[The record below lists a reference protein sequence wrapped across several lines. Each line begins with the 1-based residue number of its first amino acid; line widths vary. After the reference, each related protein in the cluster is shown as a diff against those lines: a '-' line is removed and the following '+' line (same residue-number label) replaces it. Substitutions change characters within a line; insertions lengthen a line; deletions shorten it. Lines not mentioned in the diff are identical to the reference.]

1 MFELI
6 INILLVAFLGF
17 SYFTHVLE
25 APVPVK
31 VQKNPYAFQ
40 PDTWPKV
47 IQRSKSEM
55 FELIINILLVAFLGF
70 SYFTHVLEAPVPV
83 KVQKNPYAFQPDT
96 WPKVIIILLEI
107 CLIINIIQIIKRN
120 KGKENFTLKAFIAT
134 IPDFFKSKM
143 FVGILILAAA
153 SMLLETLGFVVTAIL
168 VLFAYGALLGEKN
181 FLRLGIA
188 SVVIALVLYI
198 VFSGMLSVNLPRG
211 TVGFLRDFA
220 LFLESIVASVK
231 GIFG

>member
-6 INILLVAFLGF
+6 MNILLV
-17 SYFTHVLE
+17 V
-25 APVPVK
+25 
-31 VQKNPYAFQ
+31 
-40 PDTWPKV
+40 
-47 IQRSKSEM
+47 
-55 FELIINILLVAFLGF
+55 FLGF

-120 KGKENFTLKAFIAT
+120 KGKEEFTLKYFVST
-134 IPDFFKSKM
+134 IPGFFKSKM
-143 FVGILILAAA
+143 FLGIIILTAA
-153 SMLLETLGFVVTAIL
+153 SLVLETLGFVVTAVL

-181 FLRLGIA
+181 LVRLGIA
-188 SVVIALVLYI
+188 SVIIALVLYMI
-198 VFSGMLSVNLPRG
+198 FSGLLSVNLPRG
-211 TVGFLRDFA
+211 TIGFLRNFA
-220 LFLESIVASVK
+220 LFLESIVAGVK

>member
-6 INILLVAFLGF
+6 MNILLVVFLG
-17 SYFTHVLE
+17 Y
-25 APVPVK
+25 
-31 VQKNPYAFQ
+31 
-40 PDTWPKV
+40 
-47 IQRSKSEM
+47 
-55 FELIINILLVAFLGF
+55 

-107 CLIINIIQIIKRN
+107 CLIINIIQIIRKN
-120 KGKENFTLKAFIAT
+120 KGKEEFTLKYFVST
-134 IPDFFKSKM
+134 IPGFFKSKM
-143 FVGILILAAA
+143 FLGIIILTAA
-153 SMLLETLGFVVTAIL
+153 SLILETLGFVVTAIL

-181 FLRLGIA
+181 YVRLGIA

-211 TVGFLRDFA
+211 TIGFLRNFA
-220 LFLESIVASVK
+220 LFLESAVAAVR

>member
-6 INILLVAFLGF
+6 MNVLLVVFLGF

-31 VQKNPYAFQ
+31 V
-40 PDTWPKV
+40 
-47 IQRSKSEM
+47 E
-55 FELIINILLVAFLGF
+55 
-70 SYFTHVLEAPVPV
+70 
-83 KVQKNPYAFQPDT
+83 KNPYAFQPDT

-120 KGKENFTLKAFIAT
+120 KGKEDFTLKAFIAT
-134 IPDFFKSKM
+134 IPNFFKSKM
-143 FVGILILAAA
+143 FLGIIILTVA
-153 SMLLETLGFVVTAIL
+153 SLLLETIGFVVTAIL

-181 FLRLGIA
+181 FVRLGIA

-198 VFSGMLSVNLPRG
+198 VFSGLLSVNLPRG
-211 TVGFLRDFA
+211 TIGFLRDFA
-220 LFLESIVASVK
+220 LFLESIVAGVK

>member
-6 INILLVAFLGF
+6 MNILLVVFLG
-17 SYFTHVLE
+17 Y
-25 APVPVK
+25 
-31 VQKNPYAFQ
+31 
-40 PDTWPKV
+40 
-47 IQRSKSEM
+47 
-55 FELIINILLVAFLGF
+55 

-107 CLIINIIQIIKRN
+107 CLIINIIQIIRKN
-120 KGKENFTLKAFIAT
+120 KGKEDFSLKAFVAT
-134 IPDFFKSKM
+134 IPNFFKSKM
-143 FVGILILAAA
+143 FVGIIILTVASLI
-153 SMLLETLGFVVTAIL
+153 LETLGFVVTAIL

-181 FLRLGIA
+181 YVRLGIA

-211 TVGFLRDFA
+211 TIGFLRDFA
-220 LFLESIVASVK
+220 LFLESIVAGVK

>member
-6 INILLVAFLGF
+6 MNILLV
-17 SYFTHVLE
+17 V
-25 APVPVK
+25 
-31 VQKNPYAFQ
+31 
-40 PDTWPKV
+40 
-47 IQRSKSEM
+47 
-55 FELIINILLVAFLGF
+55 FLGF

-107 CLIINIIQIIKRN
+107 CLIINIIQIIRKN
-120 KGKENFTLKAFIAT
+120 KGKEEFTLKYFVST
-134 IPDFFKSKM
+134 IPGFFKSKM
-143 FVGILILAAA
+143 FLGIIILTAA

-181 FLRLGIA
+181 FVRLGIA
-188 SVVIALVLYI
+188 SVLIALVLYI
-198 VFSGMLSVNLPRG
+198 VFSGLLSVNLPRG
-211 TVGFLRDFA
+211 TIGFLRDFA
-220 LFLESIVASVK
+220 LFLESIVAGVK

>member
-6 INILLVAFLGF
+6 MNILLVVFLG
-17 SYFTHVLE
+17 Y
-25 APVPVK
+25 
-31 VQKNPYAFQ
+31 
-40 PDTWPKV
+40 
-47 IQRSKSEM
+47 
-55 FELIINILLVAFLGF
+55 

-120 KGKENFTLKAFIAT
+120 KGKEEFTLKYFVST
-134 IPDFFKSKM
+134 IPGFFKSKM
-143 FVGILILAAA
+143 FLGIIILTAA
-153 SMLLETLGFVVTAIL
+153 SLLLETLGFVVTAVL

-181 FLRLGIA
+181 FVRLGIA
-188 SVVIALVLYI
+188 SVIIALVLYI
-198 VFSGMLSVNLPRG
+198 VFSGLLSVNLPRG
-211 TVGFLRDFA
+211 TIGFLRDFA
-220 LFLESIVASVK
+220 LFLESIVAGVK